1 MRTRT
6 YSFQRGEAPSSTR
19 EGSSSGMVRITWIG
33 HSTVLVDLDGVRLL
47 TDPVLRPRIAHLRR
61 IGGTVDTRAL
71 EGVDAV
77 LVSHLHYDHFNMASL
92 RIIGRSVR
100 VVVPAG
106 AARMLRRRGF
116 HELVEVD
123 IGDEVAIG
131 DVTVRATDADHPGKR
146 SPWGRNAPSVG
157 YVVSGSSRVYFAGDT
172 DLFDGMSAIGPDID
186 VALMPVAGWGP
197 RLPAGHLDPRGA
209 ATALSLIRPRV
220 AIPIHWGTYRPIGL
234 NRRPSLRGQ
243 PAEEFERH
251 ARELAPE
258 VDVRILP
265 VGGSVE
271 LAATGAAS

>member
-1 MRTRT
+1 
-6 YSFQRGEAPSSTR
+6 
-19 EGSSSGMVRITWIG
+19 MVRITWIG

-61 IGGTVDTRAL
+61 IAGAVDTRAL
-71 EGVDAV
+71 GDLDAV
-77 LVSHLHYDHFNMASL
+77 LISHLHYDHFSMASL
-92 RIIGRSVR
+92 RVIGRSVR

-116 HELVEVD
+116 RELVEVD
-123 IGDEVAIG
+123 VGDELSIG
-131 DVTVRATDADHPGKR
+131 EVTVRATDADHPGKR

-157 YVVSGSSRVYFAGDT
+157 YVVSGSSRIYFAGDT
-172 DLFDGMSAIGPDID
+172 DLFDGMSAIGPEID
-186 VALMPVAGWGP
+186 VALMPVSGWGP

-234 NRRPSLRGQ
+234 NRRPSLLGQ

-251 ARELAPE
+251 AHELAPE